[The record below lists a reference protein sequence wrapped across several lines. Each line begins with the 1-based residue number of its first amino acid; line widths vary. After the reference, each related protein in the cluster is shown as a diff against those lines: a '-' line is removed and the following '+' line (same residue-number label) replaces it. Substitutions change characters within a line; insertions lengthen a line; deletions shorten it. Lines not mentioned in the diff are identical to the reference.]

1 MSHEFIVV
9 NHVSK
14 AFAGVQALEDVSVT
28 IHSGEIRCLVGEN
41 GSGKST
47 LIKVIS
53 GVYGPNS
60 GEILIHGRSYKRLH
74 PIESIRQ
81 GIQIIYQDFSL
92 FPNLTVAENLAINYE
107 LEKNTRFVNWREVNA
122 IARKAIENIN
132 IDIDLQAHVEDLS
145 VADKQL
151 VAISRAILHDAKL
164 IVMDEPT
171 TALTQNE
178 VESLFHVIKSLQQEG
193 ISTLFV
199 SHKLR
204 EVLEIS
210 ESVTILRNG
219 RNVADGPI
227 EDFDRSKL
235 IYHMTGREIDDS
247 HYRYQEASEPQQS
260 LLKVENLGRR
270 GNFENIHF
278 EIFPGEIVGI
288 TGLLGSG
295 RTAFASA
302 LFGLKPAESGTIEV
316 EGTPAA
322 IRNVQDAIQ
331 HGIGY
336 VPEDRLTE
344 GLFLEQSIGRNI
356 IISILEQLARMLGML
371 NTVAMKREIDSAV
384 DHLRI
389 KTPSPHLP
397 VQSLSGGNQQR
408 VVLAKWLATQ
418 GKVLILNG
426 PTVGVDIGSKMDIH
440 NILRDLAKKGMG
452 ITIISDDIPELL
464 HNCNRILLM
473 HKGKFVD
480 ELRDERCNEVELTQQ
495 LKVLVK

>member
-1 MSHEFIVV
+1 MSNEFIVV
-9 NHVSK
+9 DHVSK

-53 GVYGPNS
+53 GVYEPDH

-107 LEKNTRFVNWREVNA
+107 LEKNTRFVNWRDVNN
-122 IARKAIENIN
+122 IARQAIENIG
-132 IDIDLQAHVEDLS
+132 IDIDLQAYVEDLS

-171 TALTQNE
+171 TALTQKE
-178 VESLFHVIKSLQQEG
+178 VESLFHVIKSLQHEG

-227 EDFDRSKL
+227 EEFDRPKL

-247 HYRYQEASEPQQS
+247 HYQYQEKSGPQQS
-260 LLKVENLGRR
+260 LLKVKNLGRR
-270 GNFENIHF
+270 GSFENIDF

-302 LFGLKPAESGTIEV
+302 LFGLKPAESGTIDV
-316 EGTPAA
+316 EGTPTT
-322 IRNVQDAIQ
+322 IRHVQDAIH

-356 IISILEQLARMLGML
+356 IISIVERLAKVLGIM
-371 NTVAMKREIDSAV
+371 NIDGVNQEIDNAIQY
-384 DHLRI
+384 LRI

-408 VVLAKWLATQ
+408 VVLAKWLATK

-440 NILRDLAKKGMG
+440 NILRDLARKGMG
-452 ITIISDDIPELL
+452 IIMISDDIPELL
-464 HNCNRILLM
+464 HNCNRVLLM

-480 ELRDERCNEVELTQQ
+480 ELRDERCHEDEVTRQ
-495 LKVLVK
+495 LNALVK

>member
-1 MSHEFIVV
+1 MSNEFIVV
-9 NHVSK
+9 KHVSK
-14 AFAGVQALEDVSVT
+14 SFAGVQALQDVSLT
-28 IHSGEIRCLVGEN
+28 IRSGEIRCLVGEN
-41 GSGKST
+41 GCGKST
-47 LIKVIS
+47 LIKMIS
-53 GVYGPNS
+53 GVYEPDS
-60 GEILIHGRSYKRLH
+60 GEVVINGKSYKRLH

-81 GIQIIYQDFSL
+81 GVQIIYQDLSL

-107 LEKNTRFVNWREVNA
+107 LEKNTNFVNWREVNA
-122 IARKAIENIN
+122 IARQAIENIGV
-132 IDIDLQAHVEDLS
+132 DIDLQANVADLS

-171 TALTQNE
+171 TALTQKE
-178 VESLFHVIKSLQQEG
+178 VHSLFKVIKGLQHEG

-204 EVLEIS
+204 EVFEIS
-210 ESVTILRNG
+210 EAVTILRNG

-227 EDFDRSKL
+227 EEFDRAKL
-235 IYHMTGREIDDS
+235 VYHMTGREIDDS
-247 HYRYQEASEPQQS
+247 HYQYQEPPTPRKS
-260 LLKVENLGRR
+260 LLKVKNFGRT
-270 GNFENIHF
+270 GSFEQIDF
-278 EIFPGEIVGI
+278 EISPCEIVGI

-302 LFGLKPAESGTIEV
+302 LFGLKPADQGTIEI
-316 EGTPAA
+316 EGTPTK
-322 IRNVQDAIQ
+322 IRSVQDAIR

-356 IISILEQLARMLGML
+356 IISIVERLARIFGVMKSDTMERQI
-371 NTVAMKREIDSAV
+371 NTAV
-384 DHLRI
+384 NYLRI

-397 VQSLSGGNQQR
+397 AQSLSGGNQQR

-426 PTVGVDIGSKMDIH
+426 PTVGVDIGSKIDIH
-440 NILRDLAKKGMG
+440 NILRDLARKGMG
-452 ITIISDDIPELL
+452 VMIISDDIPELL
-464 HNCNRILLM
+464 QNCNRIIVM
-473 HKGKFVD
+473 HKGRFID
-480 ELRDERCNEVELTQQ
+480 ELRGARCNEDELTRQ
-495 LKVLVK
+495 LNALVK

>member
-1 MSHEFIVV
+1 MSNEFIVV

-14 AFAGVQALEDVSVT
+14 AFAGVQALEDVSIT
-28 IHSGEIRCLVGEN
+28 IHAGEIRCLVGEN
-41 GSGKST
+41 GCGKST

-53 GVYGPNS
+53 GVYEPDS
-60 GEILIHGRSYKRLH
+60 GKISINGRSYNRLH

-81 GIQIIYQDFSL
+81 GVQIIYQDLSL

-107 LEKNTRFVNWREVNA
+107 LEKNTRFVNWHEVNN
-122 IARKAIENIN
+122 IARKAIENIG
-132 IDIDLQAHVEDLS
+132 IDIDLHSHVEDLS

-171 TALTQNE
+171 TALTHKE
-178 VESLFHVIKSLQQEG
+178 VESLFRVIKNLQQEG

-199 SHKLR
+199 SHKLK

-227 EDFDRSKL
+227 EEFDRAKL
-235 IYHMTGREIDDS
+235 IYHMTGREIHDG
-247 HYRYQEASEPQQS
+247 HYHYQETASPRKS
-260 LLKVENLGRR
+260 LLKVERLGRQ
-270 GNFENIHF
+270 GSFENIDF

-302 LFGLKPAESGTIEV
+302 LFGLKPAETGTFEV
-316 EGTPAA
+316 EGIPTT
-322 IRNVQDAIQ
+322 IRNVQDAIH

-356 IISILEQLARMLGML
+356 IISIVERLAKMLGVM
-371 NTVAMKREIDSAV
+371 NVDAVQQEVDGAVAY
-384 DHLRI
+384 LRI

-408 VVLAKWLATQ
+408 VVLAKWLATK

-440 NILRDLAKKGMG
+440 TILRDLASKGMG
-452 ITIISDDIPELL
+452 IIMISDDIPEIL

-473 HKGKFVD
+473 HKGTFVD
-480 ELRDERCNEVELTQQ
+480 ELRGERCNEDELTRQ
-495 LKVLVK
+495 LNALVK